1 MVGSGYKGSRTGE
14 VHGFLQA
21 YAHPVRELALEL
33 RRHVFETRPS
43 VAEAVRP
50 GWKLIGYRT
59 EAGAYFGFVAPA
71 SGYVDLGFEY
81 GFLMVDAGELLPRG
95 EQVRA
100 ALTAGQ
106 SDPGCHATI
115 GFGSCRAR
123 RPGPGWPG
131 PAPDGARPAC
141 RQDSS
146 PARQHLTTPESYVSW
161 VQATP
166 RWMRAKSKNTR

>member
-95 EQVRA
+95 EQVRVLRLRPGNPIPAVTRRLVSEA
-100 ALTAGQ
+100 AGLADLGRAG
-106 SDPGCHATI
+106 
-115 GFGSCRAR
+115 RAR
-123 RPGPGWPG
+123 LLMERGLLAGKIPP
-131 PAPDGARPAC
+131 
-141 RQDSS
+141 RQGS
-146 PARQHLTTPESYVSW
+146 T
-161 VQATP
+161 
-166 RWMRAKSKNTR
+166 